1 MSLSDNRSDSMA
13 GLSDEE
19 FACLI
24 FRSCGDALGTTYN
37 LDGIFRSGN
46 HKLTCGF
53 CTGEKQVAK

>member
-1 MSLSDNRSDSMA
+1 MSLYDNRTDAQA

-24 FRSCGDALGTTYN
+24 FRSCGARNGITYN
-37 LDGIFRSGN
+37 LSAIFRSPN

-53 CTGEKQVAK
+53 CTGEKQVAS